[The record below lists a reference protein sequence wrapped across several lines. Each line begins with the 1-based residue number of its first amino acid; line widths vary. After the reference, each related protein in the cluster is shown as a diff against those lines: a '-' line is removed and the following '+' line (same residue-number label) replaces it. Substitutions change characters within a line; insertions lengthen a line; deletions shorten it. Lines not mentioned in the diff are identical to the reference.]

1 MTHRLYQYAS
11 SRKLDI
17 VECKLPSDKLKGLY
31 ADDIIFLSENIETEV
46 EKKCILAEE
55 IGHYETSHGHILNN
69 STNSNKQEKKA
80 RTWAYHELI
89 KIESF
94 IEASNKGIRSRYELA
109 EYLDVTEEFLADAIT
124 RFIEIYGPYR
134 IIGNYTVY
142 FEPLGV
148 FEFGNF
154 E

>member
-55 IGHYETSHGHILNN
+55 IGHYETSHGHILSN

-89 KIESF
+89 KLK
-94 IEASNKGIRSRYELA
+94 ALLKQVTK
-109 EYLDVTEEFLADAIT
+109 EYD
-124 RFIEIYGPYR
+124 
-134 IIGNYTVY
+134 
-142 FEPLGV
+142 LGMSSL
-148 FEFGNF
+148 NIWM
-154 E
+154 